1 MYLIMKKV
9 FLFMCMLFIS
19 IMYVSA
25 QVAQHGL
32 ILNGGLGRVE
42 AKIDKLGERWDD
54 IEYKVGLSLGYRL
67 RFNLPEPKSFHYDL
81 DVNVG
86 VKGARVA
93 NWGRI
98 ELPEELIEAGYG
110 LAYPY
115 SGSSGGAAF
124 HYTSIGLTANY
135 SLIKNLSVGL
145 GLEPTY
151 FLNRR
156 IPGTL
161 IISDP
166 DGTLGNLDFDE
177 ISNLESNNR
186 KIKSSFDIPFVA
198 KIAYNLKVV
207 EVSISGKY
215 STVSVFETDYLKS
228 GKIRE
233 VQLSVF
239 IPFKTYR

>member
-1 MYLIMKKV
+1 MKKV

-32 ILNGGLGRVE
+32 ILNGGLGRVD
-42 AKIDKLGERWDD
+42 AKIDKWSERWDD

-86 VKGARVA
+86 VKGMRAA
-93 NWGRI
+93 NWYGHRGT
-98 ELPEELIEAGYG
+98 EYGYG
-110 LAYPY
+110 YDYGY
-115 SGSSGGAAF
+115 SGSSGGVAY
-124 HYTSIGLTANY
+124 HYTSMGFTANY

-151 FLNRR
+151 FLNRT
-156 IPGTL
+156 IPGSF

-186 KIKSSFDIPFVA
+186 KIKSSFDIPFVV

-215 STVSVFETDYLKS
+215 SPVSVFETDYLKS

-233 VQLSVF
+233 LQLSVF

>member
-1 MYLIMKKV
+1 MKKV
-9 FLFMCMLFIS
+9 FLFASMLFIS

-25 QVAQHGL
+25 QVTQHGL

-67 RFNLPEPKSFHYDL
+67 RINLPEPKSFHYDL
-81 DVNVG
+81 DVNAG

-93 NWGRI
+93 NWYGRG
-98 ELPEELIEAGYG
+98 EYGYG
-110 LAYPY
+110 YGFDY
-115 SGSSGGAAF
+115 GYDGSSGGAAF
-124 HYTSIGLTANY
+124 HYTSIGFTANY
-135 SLIKNLSVGL
+135 SLIKNLSAGL

-151 FLNRR
+151 F
-156 IPGTL
+156 
-161 IISDP
+161 
-166 DGTLGNLDFDE
+166 FKADE
-177 ISNLESNNR
+177 IKNR
-186 KIKSSFDIPFVA
+186 FDLPVVA

-215 STVSVFETDYLKS
+215 SPVNVFEMDYLKS